1 MQSFPDMQSLTDKQ
15 RQIFEVIRANIEQR
29 GHAPTIREIGAQ
41 VGLSSSCTVKKHLDS
56 LEAKGFLRRDRYKRS
71 LDLMEGGERLT
82 MGRSVCVPLV
92 GRVAGGAPILAEQSQ
107 SPEMLPIPVALLR
120 RSDQSGRNLFAL
132 EVYGNSMRDAGIGD
146 GDIVV
151 ARRQNT
157 ATDGD
162 IVVALL
168 GEEATVKTF
177 YREADGVRL
186 QPENPDYEPIF
197 AADVTIMGR
206 VAMAIKRF

>member
-1 MQSFPDMQSLTDKQ
+1 MHSLTDKQ
-15 RQIFEVIRANIEQR
+15 RQILEIIRTHIGQH
-29 GHAPTIREIGAQ
+29 GHTPTVREIGAL
-41 VGLSSSCTVKKHLDS
+41 VNLSSSCTVKKHLDS

-71 LDLMEGGERLT
+71 LELMEGGEPVNL
-82 MGRSVCVPLV
+82 GRAVCVPLL
-92 GRVAGGAPILAEQSQ
+92 GRVAGGTPILAEQFS
-107 SPEMLPIPVALLR
+107 SPEMLPLPVSLLSR
-120 RSDQSGRNLFAL
+120 GDHNGKNLFAL

-157 ATDGD
+157 AADGD
-162 IVVALL
+162 IVVALI

-177 YREADGVRL
+177 YRETGGIRL

-197 AADVTIMGR
+197 ATEVTIMGK
-206 VAMAIKRF
+206 VAMAIKRFA

>member
-1 MQSFPDMQSLTDKQ
+1 MQSLTEKQ
-15 RQIFEVIRANIEQR
+15 RQILEVIRTHIEQR
-29 GHAPTIREIGAQ
+29 GHAPTVREIGAQ
-41 VGLSSSCTVKKHLDS
+41 VSLSSSCTVKKHLDS

-71 LDLMEGGERLT
+71 LDLMEGGERVT

-92 GRVAGGAPILAEQSQ
+92 GRVAGGIPILAEQSH
-107 SPEMLPIPVALLR
+107 SPEMLPIPVSLLR
-120 RSDQSGRNLFAL
+120 RGDQSGRNLFAL

-146 GDIVV
+146 GDIVI
-151 ARRQNT
+151 ARKQNT
-157 ATDGD
+157 AGDGD

-197 AADVTIMGR
+197 AADVTIMGK

>member
-1 MQSFPDMQSLTDKQ
+1 MQSLTDKQ
-15 RQIFEVIRANIEQR
+15 RQIFDVVRAHIEQR
-29 GHAPTIREIGAQ
+29 GYAPTVREIGVQ
-41 VGLSSSCTVKKHLDS
+41 VSLSSSCTVKKHLDS
-56 LEAKGFLRRDRYKRS
+56 LVAKGLLKRDRYKRS
-71 LDLMEGGERLT
+71 LDLMEGGERVA
-82 MGRSVCVPLV
+82 MGRSVCVPLL
-92 GRVAGGAPILAEQSQ
+92 GRVAGGTPILAEQSH
-107 SPEMLPIPVALLR
+107 SPEMLPLPVTLLR
-120 RSDQSGRNLFAL
+120 RSDQTGRNLFAL

-151 ARRQNT
+151 ARKQNT

-177 YREADGVRL
+177 YREVDGVRL

-197 AADVTIMGR
+197 AEEVTILGK
-206 VAMAIKRF
+206 VAMSIKRFT

>member
-1 MQSFPDMQSLTDKQ
+1 MQSLTEKQ
-15 RQIFEVIRANIEQR
+15 RQILEVVRTHIEQR
-29 GHAPTIREIGAQ
+29 GHAPTVREIGAQ
-41 VGLSSSCTVKKHLDS
+41 VSLSSSCTVKKHLDS

-82 MGRSVCVPLV
+82 MGRSVCVPLL
-92 GRVAGGAPILAEQSQ
+92 GRVAGGAPILAEQSH
-107 SPEMLPIPVALLR
+107 SPEMLPIPASLLR
-120 RSDQSGRNLFAL
+120 RGDQSGRDLFAL
-132 EVYGNSMRDAGIGD
+132 EVYGDSMRDAGIGD

-151 ARRQNT
+151 ARRQST
-157 ATDGD
+157 AGDGD

-177 YREADGVRL
+177 YREVDGVRL

-197 AADVTIMGR
+197 AAEVTIMGK

>member
-1 MQSFPDMQSLTDKQ
+1 MQSLTEKQ
-15 RQIFEVIRANIEQR
+15 RQILEVIRTHIEQR
-29 GHAPTIREIGAQ
+29 CHAPTVREIGAQ
-41 VGLSSSCTVKKHLDS
+41 VSLSSSCTVKKHLDS

-71 LDLMEGGERLT
+71 LDLMEGGERVT

-92 GRVAGGAPILAEQSQ
+92 GRVAGGIPILAEQSH
-107 SPEMLPIPVALLR
+107 SPEMLPIPVSLLR
-120 RSDQSGRNLFAL
+120 RGDQSGRDLFAL
-132 EVYGNSMRDAGIGD
+132 EVYGNSMRDVGIGD
-146 GDIVV
+146 GDIVI
-151 ARRQNT
+151 ARKQNT
-157 ATDGD
+157 AGDGD

-197 AADVTIMGR
+197 AADVTIMGK

>member
-1 MQSFPDMQSLTDKQ
+1 MQSLTEKQ
-15 RQIFEVIRANIEQR
+15 RQILEVIRTHIEQR
-29 GHAPTIREIGAQ
+29 GHAPTVREIGAQ
-41 VGLSSSCTVKKHLDS
+41 VSLSSSCTVKKHLDS

-71 LDLMEGGERLT
+71 LDLMEGGERVT

-92 GRVAGGAPILAEQSQ
+92 GRVAGGIPILAEQSH
-107 SPEMLPIPVALLR
+107 SPEMLPIPVSLLR
-120 RSDQSGRNLFAL
+120 RGDQSGRDLFAL

-146 GDIVV
+146 GDIVI
-151 ARRQNT
+151 ARKQNT
-157 ATDGD
+157 AGDGD

-197 AADVTIMGR
+197 AADVTIMGK

>member
-1 MQSFPDMQSLTDKQ
+1 MQSLTEKQ
-15 RQIFEVIRANIEQR
+15 RQILEVIRTHIEQR
-29 GHAPTIREIGAQ
+29 GHAPTVREIGAQ
-41 VGLSSSCTVKKHLDS
+41 VSLSSSCTVKKHLDS

-71 LDLMEGGERLT
+71 LDLMEGGERVT

-92 GRVAGGAPILAEQSQ
+92 GRVAGGIPILAEQSH
-107 SPEMLPIPVALLR
+107 SPEMLPIPVSLLR
-120 RSDQSGRNLFAL
+120 RGDQSGRNLFAL
-132 EVYGNSMRDAGIGD
+132 EVYGNSMRDVGIGD
-146 GDIVV
+146 GDIVI
-151 ARRQNT
+151 ARKQNT
-157 ATDGD
+157 AGDGD

-177 YREADGVRL
+177 YREVDGVRL

-197 AADVTIMGR
+197 AADVTIMGK

>member
-1 MQSFPDMQSLTDKQ
+1 MQSLTEKQ
-15 RQIFEVIRANIEQR
+15 RQILEVIRTHIEQR
-29 GHAPTIREIGAQ
+29 GHAPTVREIGAQ
-41 VGLSSSCTVKKHLDS
+41 VSLSSSCTVKKHLDS

-71 LDLMEGGERLT
+71 LDLMEGGERVT

-92 GRVAGGAPILAEQSQ
+92 GRVAGGIPILAEQSH
-107 SPEMLPIPVALLR
+107 SPEMLPIPVSLLR
-120 RSDQSGRNLFAL
+120 RGDQSGRDLFAL
-132 EVYGNSMRDAGIGD
+132 EVYGNSMRDVGIGD
-146 GDIVV
+146 GDIVI
-151 ARRQNT
+151 ARKQNT
-157 ATDGD
+157 AGDGD

-197 AADVTIMGR
+197 AADVTIMGK

>member
-1 MQSFPDMQSLTDKQ
+1 MQSLTEKQ
-15 RQIFEVIRANIEQR
+15 RQILEVIRTHIEQR
-29 GHAPTIREIGAQ
+29 GHAPTVREIGAQ
-41 VGLSSSCTVKKHLDS
+41 VSLSSSCTVKKHLDS

-92 GRVAGGAPILAEQSQ
+92 GRVAGGAPILAEQSH
-107 SPEMLPIPVALLR
+107 SPEMLPIPVSLLR
-120 RSDQSGRNLFAL
+120 RGDQGGRNLFAL
-132 EVYGNSMRDAGIGD
+132 EVYGDSMRDVGIGD
-146 GDIVV
+146 GDIVI
-151 ARRQNT
+151 ARKQDT
-157 ATDGD
+157 AGDGD

-177 YREADGVRL
+177 YREAGGVRL

-197 AADVTIMGR
+197 AADVQIMGK